1 MPLPPAQ
8 GTPPLYKLCVPRLRM
23 PPLGLIIQ
31 IYFLRIVLYLNILI
45 YNINI
50 VTGKVNGT
58 VSVISML
65 RWQYPIYNGTLIFV

>member
-1 MPLPPAQ
+1 
-8 GTPPLYKLCVPRLRM
+8 M

-31 IYFLRIVLYLNILI
+31 IYFLRIVLDLDILI

-58 VSVISML
+58 VSVIFKDCSARFTMV
-65 RWQYPIYNGTLIFV
+65 P